1 MGDPSHVPGLSQDVG
16 TSTKN
21 GVFPRNNTA
30 ACAPSANITQS
41 YCNSDDEFC
50 DSGTSLQVHVSYVQV
65 LGRRRRSLFR
75 GGLMA
80 LWRDEVEPS

>member
-1 MGDPSHVPGLSQDVG
+1 MGDPSHVPGLLQDVG

-41 YCNSDDEFC
+41 YCNADDEFC

-65 LGRRRRSLFR
+65 FGTQAAQFIQGRVNGTLKR
-75 GGLMA
+75 
-80 LWRDEVEPS
+80 